1 MTIPALQRPSASAE
15 AVQLRFGKVR
25 HNRLRPFARVLQDEL
40 TALLPRPSGADSPG
54 KT

>member
-15 AVQLRFGKVR
+15 AAQLLSGKVR
-25 HNRLRPFARVLQDEL
+25 HSRLRPFAGVLQDEL
-40 TALLPRPSGADSPG
+40 TALLPHPSGTDSRG